1 MHATVSVCGHVGLY
15 YLRESSCGGDS
26 DVGAMQDILGG
37 CIMWYNVSFLASA
50 ADWISGDSAAG

>member
-37 CIMWYNVSFLASA
+37 CIMWYSWLSGNKAKRSASEA
-50 ADWISGDSAAG
+50 EII